1 MIFGFGL
8 FFCAFRSCL
17 GDNRG
22 VSGRTAA
29 GVQRVLAGR
38 SGFEAAGVSLMKQ
51 RMSERGGCGDLQ
63 PGSGSV
69 LTRRHLIRSLGAGAG
84 SIGLATALSDS
95 GESGVQHFAP
105 RARRVIHLFMNG
117 GPYQGDFFDPKPMLR
132 KYAGQRP
139 PEADLRTERKTA
151 GLLPSPFRFRPGGSS
166 GVPVS
171 SLLPLTGRLMDEICV
186 LRSTWTDNPNHGPA
200 LLLMNNGTILPT
212 RPSMGSWLSWGLGS
226 ENRNLP
232 SYVVLC
238 PGKPVRFSILWTS
251 AFLPGSHQGTYINHS
266 VPTPEKL
273 IPFLRNATA
282 GRELQS
288 AQVDLISRLNRHQLQ
303 RTGPDGQL
311 EGRLQAMETAFRMQ
325 FTATDAFDLQQET
338 KATRELYGDGHFAA
352 GCLLA
357 RRLSERGVR
366 FIQVYYGDGQ
376 PWDTHSDH
384 NRQAEILARS
394 IDRPIAALLQDLR
407 QRGLLDETL
416 ILWGGE
422 FGRTPTSENGSGR
435 DHNHYGFTTWLAG
448 GGVRGGMAYGETD
461 DFGFRAVQDRVHV
474 HDLHATMLHLLG
486 LDHERLTYRYAGR
499 DFRLTDVSGRVLT
512 EVVGS

>member
-117 GPYQGDFFDPKPMLR
+117 GPYQGDFFDPKPMLQ